1 MDTPISLH
9 DIQDQKIQDQLD
21 AIDQQTDA
29 LLRVL
34 QQVLPQ
40 ITALNT
46 QREALLTQ
54 RREAQLRQ
62 EDAFDAEVNLDRFP
76 RSKPAT
82 FWTRLF
88 QRNTATPEP

>member
-9 DIQDQKIQDQLD
+9 DIQDKKIQYQLD

-46 QREALLTQ
+46 QREALLTR

-76 RSKPAT
+76 PSKPAT
-82 FWTRLF
+82 FWTKLF
-88 QRNTATPEP
+88 QRSTATPEP

>member
-9 DIQDQKIQDQLD
+9 DLQDQKIQDQLD

-29 LLRVL
+29 LLRIL

-76 RSKPAT
+76 RSKPETLWA
-82 FWTRLF
+82 RLF

>member
-9 DIQDQKIQDQLD
+9 NIQDQKIQNQLD

-29 LLRVL
+29 LLRIL

-88 QRNTATPEP
+88 QRSTATLDP